1 VIFCSHNSA
10 KLNAYVVCAVK
21 GVRKHN
27 ELVWLNSELELSFV
41 LAQVYRFTD
50 TLQEARVFAD
60 AGQRVWVSDV
70 AFNTPLAKTSP
81 LDTLIPSVALGL
93 STVYGSASQVVNPV
107 YFRRPL
113 LPHLAQ

>member
-1 VIFCSHNSA
+1 
-10 KLNAYVVCAVK
+10 LNTYDICVVK
-21 GVRKHN
+21 GVRKLN
-27 ELVWLNSELELSFV
+27 ELVWLISEMELSFV
-41 LAQVYRFTD
+41 IARVYRFTD

-107 YFRRPL
+107 YFRRTL
-113 LPHLAQ
+113 LSHLAQ

>member
-1 VIFCSHNSA
+1 M
-10 KLNAYVVCAVK
+10 NAYVVCVVK
-21 GVRKHN
+21 GVRKLN
-27 ELVWLNSELELSFV
+27 ELVWLNSEMELSFV
-41 LAQVYRFTD
+41 LEQGYRFTD

>member
-1 VIFCSHNSA
+1 MNTYDICV
-10 KLNAYVVCAVK
+10 VK
-21 GVRKHN
+21 GVRKLN
-27 ELVWLNSELELSFV
+27 ELVWLISEMELSFV
-41 LAQVYRFTD
+41 IARVYRFTD

-107 YFRRPL
+107 YFRRTL
-113 LPHLAQ
+113 LSHLAQ

>member
-1 VIFCSHNSA
+1 VICYGHNSA
-10 KLNAYVVCAVK
+10 KLNAYTVCVVK
-21 GVRKHN
+21 GVTNVN
-27 ELVWLNSELELSFV
+27 ELIWLNSELDSSFV
-41 LAQVYRFTD
+41 LAQGYRFTD

-60 AGQRVWVSDV
+60 VGQRVWVSDV

-113 LPHLAQ
+113 LLHLAQ